1 MLAGLCGFGH
11 VGPCTKSLT
20 VKGLVM
26 LAWVYLL
33 GAICLEV
40 VGTVSLKFSNGF
52 TDWRFAVLSLSLY
65 GVSFWVLSL
74 TLRTIPVST
83 AYAVWSGLGT
93 AAVAVIG
100 ANLGTTSTAAFATL
114 RRVAPSVFTLA
125 RSLRRVTLTC
135 FPKYLQIIAKEEA
148 PQSVSSYCLIQG
160 YLSFFT
166 ARRTRLR
173 RPRL

>member
-1 MLAGLCGFGH
+1 
-11 VGPCTKSLT
+11 
-20 VKGLVM
+20 M

-65 GVSFWVLSL
+65 GVSFWVLSV

-83 AYAVWSGLGT
+83 AYAVWAGLGT

-100 ANLGTTSTAAFATL
+100 I
-114 RRVAPSVFTLA
+114 VFFKEPMSAVKALF
-125 RSLRRVTLTC
+125 LLM
-135 FPKYLQIIAKEEA
+135 IIGGVIGLNTISGKH
-148 PQSVSSYCLIQG
+148 
-160 YLSFFT
+160 
-166 ARRTRLR
+166 
-173 RPRL
+173 

>member
-1 MLAGLCGFGH
+1 MQIGAGRKLSRRMACPARWFWPFWAH
-11 VGPCTKSLT
+11 KSLT

-100 ANLGTTSTAAFATL
+100 MMFFKE
-114 RRVAPSVFTLA
+114 PMSVLKAVFL
-125 RSLRRVTLTC
+125 LM
-135 FPKYLQIIAKEEA
+135 IIGGVVGLNAISGKH
-148 PQSVSSYCLIQG
+148 
-160 YLSFFT
+160 
-166 ARRTRLR
+166 
-173 RPRL
+173 